1 MSGND
6 FRGEQEPAELARLLP
21 VPAAGTCQQ
30 AACGSSRS
38 T

>member
-6 FRGEQEPAELARLLP
+6 FRSEQEPAELARLLP
-21 VPAAGTCQQ
+21 VPAARDLP
-30 AACGSSRS
+30 AASGSSRS